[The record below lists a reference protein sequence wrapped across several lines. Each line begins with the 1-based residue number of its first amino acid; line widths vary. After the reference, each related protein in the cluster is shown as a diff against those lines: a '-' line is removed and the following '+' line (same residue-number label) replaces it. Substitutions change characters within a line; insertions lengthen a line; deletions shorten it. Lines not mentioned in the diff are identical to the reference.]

1 MNFISFKKQLILNI
15 ENENKKCVSFIDEN
29 KKLISEYL
37 NDENNLT
44 SIKEFINELY
54 PIILKA
60 KKFTVIESV
69 LKHPLFVKVLFE
81 FRKSNVLIKA
91 CQDKLNKKA
100 LEWLLSMDISP
111 SVQDEH
117 EKTALMYAVQDK
129 NLEFVVDALLK
140 KREDFIHMADCD
152 GNTALFYSGDNI
164 SATKKLL
171 ALNMNYNEINK
182 DHDSVLMYWS
192 KNSNLSSFDL
202 LINKSD
208 INVNISNNV
217 GKNLAMLLV
226 ENAQYKEFK
235 ILVDK
240 KSIDINYKNKFD
252 ETILSVFLR
261 KYYQKWS
268 DDSIRGMNNKY
279 AMYLIFKK
287 YSKTLKTLI
296 DMGCD
301 FNGVIDG
308 DGNTPILFF
317 LLIHD
322 YYPAHYLIK
331 NCPSIDL
338 SVKNK
343 YGINATFLSLD
354 NHKEIKDSLD
364 KQFYEEFKFSFLSNS
379 TFDFSYLDEF
389 NNNLLILAMIKESP
403 LTSYISLHIDK
414 EILTRTNNKQENAI
428 IIATKLGDYHVLL
441 NIIKQYSWDINHAD
455 SLGNTAIY
463 YAVKIKDKRII
474 NLLMSQKAD
483 PTIKNKEGLSAKD
496 IAKEADDP
504 RLLELIENPLTLAE
518 IEKQQRKNKNK
529 KSSDEKLNQYIK
541 NYQVTNYRKEYENYI
556 NSQASSLS
564 YYVPFPNR
572 EEYKRF
578 NIEVFFPGVL
588 FEQENTESMP
598 VVQIINWFKKN
609 KSKQ

>member
-1 MNFISFKKQLILNI
+1 MDFISFKKQLLLDI
-15 ENENKKCVSFIDEN
+15 ENENKKCISFIDEN

-37 NDENNLT
+37 NNENNVNP
-44 SIKEFINELY
+44 IKEFIDELY
-54 PIILKA
+54 PIILKT

-100 LEWLLSMDISP
+100 LEWLLTMNISP
-111 SVQDEH
+111 FVQDER
-117 EKTALMYAVQDK
+117 EKTALMYAVQNK
-129 NLEFVVDALLK
+129 NLEFVVEALLK
-140 KREDFIHMADCD
+140 EKEDFIHMTDCD

-171 ALNMNYNEINK
+171 ALNMDYNTINK
-182 DHDSVLMYWS
+182 DNDSVLMYWS

-202 LINKSD
+202 LLNKSD

-235 ILVDK
+235 TLVDK

-252 ETILSVFLR
+252 ETVLSVFLK

-268 DDSIRGMNNKY
+268 DDTNSSMNNKY
-279 AMYLIFKK
+279 SMYLIFKK
-287 YSKTLKTLI
+287 YSKTIKTLI

-301 FNGVIDG
+301 FNEVIDG
-308 DGNTPILFF
+308 DGNTPIIFF

-322 YYPAHYLIK
+322 YYPVYYLLK
-331 NCPSIDL
+331 NCSSIDL
-338 SVKNK
+338 SIKNK
-343 YGINATFLSLD
+343 YGINASFLYLD
-354 NHKEIKDSLD
+354 NHKDIKDNLD

-389 NNNLLILAMIKESP
+389 NNNILILAMIKESP
-403 LTSYISLHIDK
+403 LASYISLHIDK
-414 EILTRTNNKQENAI
+414 DILTRTNNKQENAI
-428 IIATKLGDYHVLL
+428 IIATKLGEYNILL
-441 NIIKQYSWDINHAD
+441 NVIKQCTWDINHAD

-474 NLLMSQKAD
+474 NLLMNQKAD

-504 RLLELIENPLTLAE
+504 RLLELIENPLAHDE
-518 IEKQQRKNKNK
+518 MEKQQRKNK
-529 KSSDEKLNQYIK
+529 KSSNEKLNQYIK
-541 NYQVTNYRKEYENYI
+541 NYQVTIYRKEYENYI

-578 NIEVFFPGVL
+578 HIEVFFPGVL
-588 FEQENTESMP
+588 FEQESYETMP
-598 VVQIINWFKKN
+598 VVQIVNWFKKN
-609 KSKQ
+609 KSKK